1 MHKEDFK
8 CKVSVFGVSVTTLNN
23 FEMLFMFVNKL
34 KKVSSMYKD
43 NLAVQTS
50 LKNYKEFIKN
60 INRHLQKERDLKRI
74 ELEKEF

>member
-1 MHKEDFK
+1 
-8 CKVSVFGVSVTTLNN
+8 
-23 FEMLFMFVNKL
+23 MLFMFVNKL

-60 INRHLQKERDLKRI
+60 INRHLQKEQDLKRI
-74 ELEKEF
+74 EQEKEF